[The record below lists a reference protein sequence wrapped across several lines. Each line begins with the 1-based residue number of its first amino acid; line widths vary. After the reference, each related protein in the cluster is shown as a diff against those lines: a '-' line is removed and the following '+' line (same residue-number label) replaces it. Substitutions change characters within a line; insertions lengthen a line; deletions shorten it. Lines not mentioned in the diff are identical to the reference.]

1 MKIGHW
7 KQAHSWMTR
16 PDTMPAKERAELE
29 AKQAKAEQD
38 RKNKK
43 RAEYGLKPLIDPQ
56 HFVNVSNTYDGT
68 NYVVDG
74 NGNITDEKT
83 LKNKFENE
91 VVAKTKELSEDKIT
105 TKQKPLKKPVVPVL
119 KDKRVRKPG
128 AVPPKTKTIKVDPY
142 PVDLDFSLPSAA
154 IKPDPELDA
163 AKQNIENMIQESRE
177 EKIKNMNSGLGY
189 LAGGIKAYE

>member
-7 KQAHSWMTR
+7 KQAHTYMTR
-16 PDTMPAKERAELE
+16 PDTMPPKERAALK

-56 HFVNVSNTYDGT
+56 HFVEVSNTYDGT

-74 NGNITDEKT
+74 DGNITDEET
-83 LKNKFENE
+83 LKTKFENE
-91 VVAKTKELSEDKIT
+91 VTASTKELSEDKIV
-105 TKQKPLKKPVVPVL
+105 TKQKPSSKKPVL
-119 KDKRVRKPG
+119 QDRSVRKPK
-128 AVPPKTKTIKVDPY
+128 AVPPKTKTIKVDTY
-142 PVDLDFSLPSAA
+142 PVDLNFSLPSAT

-163 AKQNIENMIQESRE
+163 AKQNIENMIQESRA

-189 LAGGIKAYE
+189 LVGGIKAYE